1 MNPDSDSQLCSALED
16 VQQLH
21 VGQTATDEVL
31 SRALDDYGDRN
42 AGQRVRDQS
51 DVVQPSSPIG
61 K

>member
-1 MNPDSDSQLCSALED
+1 MNPDNDIELCSALDD
-16 VQQLH
+16 VQQLY

-31 SRALDDYGDRN
+31 SRALDELGDRN
-42 AGQRVRDQS
+42 TGRVRGQP